1 MNRAEDVFLEIET
14 ILASECNMLSRYHRL
29 NRLLERCIKICTADY
44 QADFTHLST
53 RLHTLCRVSGINP
66 YPIELFRVNAR
77 KVYNHEYQ
85 PREKDFLYD
94 VKALCE
100 AISAFYKTEI
110 PQRLQRILPH
120 QWRAFIHPTFTG
132 TLIRRIRLTVCR
144 WEKCY
149 LYGFSEDIP
158 SELPLKVL
166 YANSEES
173 PFYTLHSQLYEGAQV
188 NLLSVRTESDILVPE
203 MVVLDPDYLIDITA
217 VCGCIRPYGNTP
229 LTHLLH
235 KFLPAAQSEAI
246 CLGNMANQFLDDCVN
261 CATKSSEIDAEELY
275 LRSLQKCFQAA
286 ALEISTLSGI
296 NSEFFERTRTQ
307 FKNIFTTV
315 QEKFSAADIDIQKAN
330 VQLEPSFLCEALG
343 LQGRMDLVLNDFSKI
358 VELKSGK
365 ADEYPQLKPKE
376 EHALQMAL
384 YKEVLYYNLDI
395 PRERIQTYLF
405 YSHYPRFYHINIRRK
420 SIHEA
425 IALRNGI
432 VHIDRILRSPD
443 SQTFLNNL
451 KEEHFNICQNQSKLY
466 TQWIKP
472 SIYALLHNLQHTDEV
487 VSAYFHTFLNFI
499 GREQLLSKTGDGRPD
514 SGRGF
519 ADTWN
524 ANLQDRLQDG
534 NILTDLKLHPIEALD
549 GSISHLYVDILV
561 YDENILPNFR
571 QGDWVM
577 LYKREHENDNAT
589 TQQIFRCSIE
599 KITSDSLLLKLSY
612 PQRNVQIFQTQHHYA
627 LELAYSDGTYTQ
639 AYRGL
644 YALLTAPQ
652 ERRQLTL
659 GQRVPRYDAKICL
672 NKIHPN
678 PEIKDIVLRAKQAED
693 YFLLI
698 GPPGTGKTS
707 VALRAMVEEFLL
719 DTPRKNLLIMAYTN
733 QAVDEICGML
743 ESIVPC
749 PEYVRIGQELSCDER
764 FRPRLLKYVLDKA
777 ENRKQLYTTL
787 QPLQIFVGTIASIS
801 GCPELFQLKR
811 FDTAL
816 VDEASQVLEPQ
827 LLPLLCA
834 TTSIPSDD
842 FTLSTCAIR
851 KFILIGDHKQLPAV
865 VLQAPALSAVHDER
879 LHRIGLYNCR
889 NSLFERLHTLQST
902 FQTEQFVGML
912 HRQGRMHQSLGN
924 YASHAYYSGLL
935 DVVPLPH
942 QTADCPDFSGLGNDN
957 QWLHFVAETRMGLIP
972 CKASPYSENNK
983 TNAAEADIIARLVK
997 AIHTL
1002 CLRKNVSFN
1011 AASRI
1016 GIIVPFRGQ
1025 IAMIRKKLSEQEIP
1039 ESDKITIDT
1048 VERYQG
1054 SQRDIILFSTTI
1066 SQPYQVNILS
1076 APTVVEGTEID
1087 RKLNVAITR
1096 ARKQF
1101 FLTGDTELLRYSPS
1115 YRMLMDYMTEADVR

>member
-14 ILASECNMLSRYHRL
+14 ILASGLDMPSRYHRL
-29 NRLLERCIKICTADY
+29 NRLLERCIKICTVDY

-53 RLHTLCRVSGINP
+53 RLHTLCSVSGINP

-77 KVYNHEYQ
+77 KVHHHEYH

-120 QWRAFIHPTFTG
+120 RWRAFVHPAFTG
-132 TLIRRIRLTVCR
+132 PLIRRIRLTVCR
-144 WEKCY
+144 WEECY
-149 LYGFSEDIP
+149 LYGFSEDMP
-158 SELPLKVL
+158 SELPLKVQ
-166 YANSEES
+166 YADSEES
-173 PFYTLHSQLYEGAQV
+173 PFYTLNSQLYEGAQI
-188 NLLSVRTESDILVPE
+188 NLLSVRTENDILVPE
-203 MVVLDPDYLIDITA
+203 MVVLDPNYLIDITA

-261 CATKSSEIDAEELY
+261 CGTKSSETDAEELY
-275 LRSLQKCFQAA
+275 RRSLQKCFQAA

-296 NSEFFERTRTQ
+296 NSDFFERTRTQ
-307 FKNIFTTV
+307 FKNILTTV
-315 QEKFSAADIDIQKAN
+315 QEKFSAADIDIQKSD

-395 PRERIQTYLF
+395 PREQIQTYLF

-432 VHIDRILRSPD
+432 VHIDRILRSSD
-443 SQTFLNNL
+443 SHTFLNNL
-451 KEEHFNICQNQSKLY
+451 KEEHFNICPNQSKLY
-466 TQWIKP
+466 AQWIRP
-472 SIYALLHNLQHTDEV
+472 SIYALLHNLQHSDEV
-487 VSAYFHTFLNFI
+487 VSAYFHSFLNFI

-534 NILTDLKLHPIEALD
+534 NILTDLKLHPIETLD
-549 GSISHLYVDILV
+549 GSISHLSVDIPV

-589 TQQIFRCSIE
+589 TQQILRCSIE

-612 PQRNVQIFQTQHHYA
+612 PQRNVQIFHTQHRYA

-652 ERRQLTL
+652 ERRQLIM
-659 GQRVPRYDAKICL
+659 GQRVPKCNTKICL

-678 PEIKDIVLRAKQAED
+678 SEINDIVLRAKQAED

-707 VALRAMVEEFLL
+707 VALRAMVEEFLS
-719 DTPRKNLLIMAYTN
+719 DIPRKNLLIMAYTN
-733 QAVDEICGML
+733 QAVDEICSML
-743 ESIVPC
+743 ESIVPH

-764 FRPRLLKYVLDKA
+764 FRPKLLKYVLDKA
-777 ENRKQLYTTL
+777 ESRKQLHTIL

-834 TTSIPSDD
+834 TTSLPTDD
-842 FTLSTCAIR
+842 FTLSPCAIR

-879 LHRIGLYNCR
+879 LHQIGLYNCR

-912 HRQGRMHQSLGN
+912 HRQGRMHQSLGAF
-924 YASHAYYSGLL
+924 ASRAYYGGLL

-942 QTADCPDFSGLGNDN
+942 QTTDAPDFSGLGNDDK
-957 QWLHFVAETRMGLIP
+957 WLHFVAETRMGLLP
-972 CKASPYSENNK
+972 CKASPYTENNK
-983 TNAAEADIIARLVK
+983 TNASEAEVIARLVE

-1002 CLRKNVSFN
+1002 CLRKGIPFS

-1025 IAMIRKKLSEQEIP
+1025 IAMIRKKLSEQNIP
-1039 ESDKITIDT
+1039 EVDEITIDT

-1066 SQPYQVNILS
+1066 SQPYQVDILS
-1076 APTVVEGTEID
+1076 APTVIEGTEID
-1087 RKLNVAITR
+1087 RKLNVVITR

-1101 FLTGDTELLRYSPS
+1101 FLTGNTDLLRQSPS
-1115 YRMLMDYMTEADVR
+1115 YRLLMDYMTAADIR